1 MADLFEYLFIFWLNG
16 HLLAEQALYSKQ
28 SPKGNEIIV
37 RDSDYFRPRTLIGG
51 GDKEFAFWVQFG
63 SVCTKTERKEKGE
76 RDRPPNFARG
86 GNYVAASCRDAI
98 IIGH

>member
-1 MADLFEYLFIFWLNG
+1 MI
-16 HLLAEQALYSKQ
+16 
-28 SPKGNEIIV
+28 
-37 RDSDYFRPRTLIGG
+37 RDSGYFRPRLLIGG
-51 GDKEFAFWVQFG
+51 GTKISHFG
-63 SVCTKTERKEKGE
+63 HNLDQCAPKQREKKKE